1 MKRGDLVVNR
11 HNQIRMVID
20 TRPCVRIPGETE
32 TLLMSPN
39 GELYWHSTGVLS
51 ELTWEV
57 GDDTEELE

>member
-20 TRPCVRIPGETE
+20 IRPCVRIPGETE

-39 GELYWHSTGVLS
+39 GELYWYSTGVLS
-51 ELTWEV
+51 ELTWKL
-57 GDDTEELE
+57 DDTKDKNF